1 MAKISF
7 ETSVPDAALIRRI
20 VKRAAETLGLAQD
33 VGFRVALT
41 MDITATHANGCPLD
55 LARLLGADD
64 LNFARDLSGISG
76 HLNRETGR
84 LDNSFRPRFSR
95 KAA

>member
-20 VKRAAETLGLAQD
+20 VKRAAETLG
-33 VGFRVALT
+33 T